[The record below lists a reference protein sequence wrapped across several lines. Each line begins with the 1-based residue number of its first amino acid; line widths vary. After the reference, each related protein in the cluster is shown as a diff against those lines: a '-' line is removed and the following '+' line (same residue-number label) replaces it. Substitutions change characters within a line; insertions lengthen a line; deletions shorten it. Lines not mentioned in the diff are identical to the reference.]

1 MLSKNEKGFTL
12 LELLVAMGIFALII
26 VSVSWIMIDAFRN
39 SRIVWKQLERQGDGR
54 KVLQQVVD
62 EVRRAEQSSTGAY
75 SIESAGANE
84 IRFYANID
92 KDGYKEK
99 VRFFLTGTDFKRGII
114 KPSGTPLSYNP
125 VNEQVIILARNV
137 TNLAKGVA
145 VFSYHSQNYTGTQ
158 SALTQPVTATDVRLV
173 KIFLELEDDP
183 NKTPVALS
191 VQSMVEIRNLKTN

>member
-54 KVLQQVVD
+54 KVLQKVVD

-125 VNEQVIILARNV
+125 VN
-137 TNLAKGVA
+137 
-145 VFSYHSQNYTGTQ
+145 
-158 SALTQPVTATDVRLV
+158 
-173 KIFLELEDDP
+173 
-183 NKTPVALS
+183 
-191 VQSMVEIRNLKTN
+191 